1 MAFFKATLVFGACFG
16 VRVPPLVSSWF
27 SEKFGFPKVHT
38 AHLSSKLLKFGSKKL
53 LGQDLAQKG
62 LLPRFPDA
70 NFNSQLANP
79 KYPNLAPKGSV
90 ARICPRKA
98 FSQGSQKQLSI
109 ASWQAQIA
117 QIWLQKAP
125 WPGFNPKGLPPKV
138 SKNKFQ

>member
-79 KYPNLAPKGSV
+79 NYPNLAPKGSV

-125 WPGFNPKGLPPKV
+125 WPGFFPEMLFPKV
-138 SKNKFQ
+138 PRSKC